1 MADSKDKA
9 AEGGQDKSKDKTVAE
24 AGKAKDENLDNLT
37 PEELEAKLKELG
49 LLKVYE
55 KTMTSKVDQRVTQA
69 VKTTEERLAKEK
81 EDSEAKAKEEA
92 EAKAKAEEEKNMSE
106 TEKEVSALKSDLAEV
121 TTMFKEYM
129 GKDKTDKLNV
139 VVLEA
144 LKEAELP
151 ESWMDR
157 VKGDTPDEIKKDIAM
172 LTKDFTTV
180 QQSKIDEAL
189 ETKDKPLT
197 SKGLTDDGVD
207 TRIDKY
213 LKSQDQPLDGKIA
226 EQLELNK

>member
-49 LLKVYE
+49 LFKAYE
-55 KTMTSKVDQRVTQA
+55 KEMTSKVDQRVTQA